1 MASDGKGKGKIMKK
15 LHIVFLAL
23 FAVLAFSA
31 VAAGSASA
39 EVTLLAEWLF
49 NGAAITALLP
59 LEATGEGLIA
69 TLVLGIEAVGI
80 LCRGIFDGSVGPN
93 GEGEVTKVLN
103 SAKEEIG
110 SNLVGLSLSCEVE
123 TSFNSECGAVGGLAE
138 IWVDNLPWH
147 SNLFLMENELILD
160 ASLGTTITGPGY
172 HVLCSNGKENLCV
185 GPSSATMTNLATDVE
200 AASDATSEKIPCTTG
215 EGDNTGTGLIF
226 EEPGTLQV
234 SSV

>member
-1 MASDGKGKGKIMKK
+1 MKK
-15 LHIVFLAL
+15 LYIVFLAL

-59 LEATGEGLIA
+59 VETTGELLLAI
-69 TLVLGIEAVGI
+69 LVLNLEVVAI
-80 LCRGIFDGSVGPN
+80 LCSGIFDGSVGPN
-93 GEGEVTKVLN
+93 GEDEVTKVLN
-103 SAKEEIG
+103 LTKEEIG
-110 SNLVGLSLSCEVE
+110 SNLVGLSLLCKVEV
-123 TSFNSECGAVGGLAE
+123 SFNKECGTVGETAE
-138 IWVDNLPWH
+138 LWVDNLPWH

-160 ASLGTTITGPGY
+160 AFLGTSTTGPGY
-172 HVLCSNGKENLCV
+172 HVLCPNLKENLCV
-185 GPSSATMTNLATDVE
+185 GPTSTTMTNLATDVE
-200 AASDATSEKIPCTTG
+200 GAFDATSEKVPCTTG
-215 EGDNTGTGLIF
+215 EGVNTGTGLTF